1 MYITETRNVRQLHK
15 RLYYMETDDI
25 LVAIT
30 QTPQAYSSLQR
41 EKSSTVDRV
50 HPSTVQL
57 FKQQQQQQFI
67 YFSIPI

>member
-1 MYITETRNVRQLHK
+1 
-15 RLYYMETDDI
+15 METDDI

-67 YFSIPI
+67 LVFLFEYMVLPKNTILNIAKTM

>member
-1 MYITETRNVRQLHK
+1 
-15 RLYYMETDDI
+15 METDDI